1 MQHSSM
7 TRRSRLVAALP
18 PLLLLLLLLFLQLQQ
33 HGGTA
38 TVAAAASLPDA
49 AAFVDEAHRSFAALI
64 APLTIREFFERH
76 WERRVLFQSRDDE
89 QWFAGGH
96 GGDGINSAATTA
108 SSPSSSLDLQ
118 LGMESLRLILDSGV
132 SAFTDPATATMAV
145 EDAAA
150 ASSPSPLTSADLKLV
165 QRVLAAD
172 GEHWTAVV
180 PLSSALRPGAVPDS
194 RFVFAGLGRGFTLVL
209 NRLNFRH
216 APVGRLCHML
226 SREIFGFR
234 VQANLYAT
242 PSNSSGF
249 EAHFDW
255 QQSFVMQLAG
265 RKRWTIYSPP
275 LVRLPRADMKF
286 KPRRS
291 SLAQLQPSDLLL
303 TEGSTLYFPS
313 GFVHEATTTAAAP
326 AADIPPHSDDD
337 TSSTAAADAASEPL
351 PLSVHLTLGVEID
364 PLFTSQ
370 GLLHVLLEQLK
381 EDALMA
387 SVLMAPLPPCS
398 CVTAAPNAAP
408 MPALRFRDFLHLAVL
423 QLASRRDEEQ
433 PKQQS
438 SSQLHAAAA
447 VPAHHF
453 RRALWGLHR
462 WTDGAAD
469 AAAAVPFNSAEI
481 DAILS
486 SPNGVG
492 SQASGDDSSNNWQL
506 LNPSA
511 RHSIAFQ
518 TRAAERLGLLLQ
530 ELTAQLLPPTE
541 DTAGVR
547 AVIEF
552 AARMQA
558 RRLADAQQAN
568 DATAADGGGTSAA
581 NPSQAAYD
589 FEHVFADATLS
600 PWVEPGLQS
609 DLLTGMLA
617 DSSCAA
623 ACTARL
629 RTHLAAVWSVLSA
642 QVQLP
647 AWSAWA
653 TQKREARCDPHRS
666 SGSGTSSQAAQS
678 TPLPERPAE
687 LLQAS
692 LRFLREQLSAS
703 QQRHPA
709 LQDAHLRVNLQ
720 RAQAHLRK
728 AAAARANAAAAVHD
742 VSSHD
747 RDL

>member
-1 MQHSSM
+1 
-7 TRRSRLVAALP
+7 
-18 PLLLLLLLLFLQLQQ
+18 
-33 HGGTA
+33 
-38 TVAAAASLPDA
+38 
-49 AAFVDEAHRSFAALI
+49 
-64 APLTIREFFERH
+64 
-76 WERRVLFQSRDDE
+76 
-89 QWFAGGH
+89 
-96 GGDGINSAATTA
+96 
-108 SSPSSSLDLQ
+108 
-118 LGMESLRLILDSGV
+118 
-132 SAFTDPATATMAV
+132 
-145 EDAAA
+145 
-150 ASSPSPLTSADLKLV
+150 
-165 QRVLAAD
+165 
-172 GEHWTAVV
+172 
-180 PLSSALRPGAVPDS
+180 
-194 RFVFAGLGRGFTLVL
+194 
-209 NRLNFRH
+209 
-216 APVGRLCHML
+216 ML

-242 PSNSSGF
+242 PTNSSGF

-255 QQSFVMQLAG
+255 QESFVLQLAG

-286 KPRRS
+286 KPRRR
-291 SLAQLQPSDLLL
+291 SLAQLQRSDLLL

-313 GFVHEATTTAAAP
+313 GFVHEATTTAAP
-326 AADIPPHSDDD
+326 PVTDSPPHSDDP
-337 TSSTAAADAASEPL
+337 SATAAADAASEPL

-370 GLLHVLLEQLK
+370 GLLHVFLEQLK
-381 EDALMA
+381 EDVLMA
-387 SVLMAPLPPCS
+387 SVLMAPLPPCT

-408 MPALRFRDFLHLAVL
+408 MPALRFRDFLHLTVL

-433 PKQQS
+433 TKQQS
-438 SSQLHAAAA
+438 SLQPHAAAA

-469 AAAAVPFNSAEI
+469 PTAAGRLDSGAI
-481 DAILS
+481 DAVLS
-486 SPNGVG
+486 SPNGIG
-492 SQASGDDSSNNWQL
+492 SQVAGGDDSNNWQQL
-506 LNPSA
+506 TPSA

-518 TRAAERLGLLLQ
+518 TRAAERLGLLVQ
-530 ELTAQLLPPTE
+530 ELAAQLLPPTE

-558 RRLADAQQAN
+558 RRLADAQQADN
-568 DATAADGGGTSAA
+568 ATAANGGGTSAA

-609 DLLTGMLA
+609 ELLTGMLA
-617 DSSCAA
+617 DPSCAV

-629 RTHLAAVWSVLSA
+629 RTHLAAVWSVLSV
-642 QVQLP
+642 QLQLP

-653 TQKREARCDPHRS
+653 TQRREARSASRRS
-666 SGSGTSSQAAQS
+666 SGTSSQAAQS

-687 LLQAS
+687 LLHTS

-703 QQRHPA
+703 QQRHQA

-720 RAQAHLRK
+720 RARAHLRK
-728 AAAARANAAAAVHD
+728 AAAAARAKAAAAPQDEH
-742 VSSHD
+742 SQY